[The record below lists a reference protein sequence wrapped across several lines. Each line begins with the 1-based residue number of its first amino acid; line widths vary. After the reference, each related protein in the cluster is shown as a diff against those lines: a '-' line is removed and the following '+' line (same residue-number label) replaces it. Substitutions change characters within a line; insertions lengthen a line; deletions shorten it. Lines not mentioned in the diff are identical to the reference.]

1 MRYTVKYKL
10 MNGDKL
16 FTPEGLTTFSAATE
30 VTGAE
35 LKEMSKNFFTL
46 PTGITINSQV
56 LKFNGVEIADDEVLK
71 PKQTSYKY
79 TLNLLTKEM
88 SDRMEMKRISLD
100 DSVKSQKPK
109 RKQK

>member
-10 MNGDKL
+10 INGEKL
-16 FTPEGLTTFSAATE
+16 FTPEGLTTFSSATE

-46 PTGITINSQV
+46 PTGITISSQV
-56 LKFNGVEIADDEVLK
+56 LEFNGVEIADDEVLK
-71 PKQTSYKY
+71 QKQTSYKY
-79 TLNLLTKEM
+79 TLKLLTIEM

-100 DSVKSQKPK
+100 DSEKSQKQK
-109 RKQK
+109 RK